1 MPAFA
6 LGETVTV
13 HGQPATV
20 KYCGATSFADGEWVG
35 VAFGTRTGKN
45 DGTVKGVRYFTCEPG
60 HGLFVHPSGV
70 RRSGGVSLPAC
81 AWPSLEKFV
90 LIERFFTFGLNP
102 GPRPSVELLAALLER
117 NPLRS

>member
-70 RRSGGVSLPAC
+70 RRSGGVSLPALSNAEAAS
-81 AWPSLEKFV
+81 AWAASTSSRTCGRASLSA
-90 LIERFFTFGLNP
+90 R
-102 GPRPSVELLAALLER
+102 
-117 NPLRS
+117 